1 MLASLPKAPSRINP
15 LANPRRALIRRNWVL
30 TRMEALDY
38 IDSQS
43 FDISVKEPITATFKG
58 VSSEIEA
65 DYLAEEIRRYM
76 ISKFGLSSYKEGYE
90 VYSTIKSKNQLSAN
104 KALKQGIESYEIRHG
119 FKKPENFIELLPET
133 FVQRSDLFYSVSY
146 NPEDFKDD
154 FGIAIDLKNP
164 FDEVLDFLSD
174 SPNYTDFSPNIIL
187 SSGIK
192 KISLLNKSGI
202 IKTSFYEAALD
213 AEIPDS
219 VIMDF
224 AYIFGWD
231 VDFVFDIREGDSFYL
246 IYETPYS
253 GGAKIKN
260 GDIVAAEFIN
270 NGKIYKANRF
280 YTSSNKKEFF
290 DDEGNNLQKAFLRAP
305 LDFAYISSHFNPNRM
320 HPVLHTI
327 RAHNGTDYAAK
338 RGSPVRTTGNGTIK
352 YAGRRNGCGNEIVI
366 QHTNDY
372 STRYCHLDKFHSG
385 IKKGKKVLQ
394 GETIGYVG
402 STGLATGPH
411 LHYEFKIGNKHIDP
425 IKLKLPSAEPIG
437 NNLKSD
443 FDTLVNNN
451 KLMLSKLKSMNPDE

>member
-1 MLASLPKAPSRINP
+1 MIGFKEVPTRMVLLSFLISIILILLLYVDISTDDSLPEE
-15 LANPRRALIRRNWVL
+15 LIEISEAYENQDGQVL
-30 TRMEALDY
+30 TYQFHE
-38 IDSQS
+38 
-43 FDISVKEPITATFKG
+43 VKNGEN
-58 VSSEIEA
+58 
-65 DYLAEEIRRYM
+65 
-76 ISKFGLSSYKEGYE
+76 LS
-90 VYSTIKSKNQLSAN
+90 I
-104 KALKQGIESYEIRHG
+104 I
-119 FKKPENFIELLPET
+119 F
-133 FVQRSDLFYSVSY
+133 
-146 NPEDFKDD
+146 EDFKVPLNTAYRIFRLDEKKLLSKIRPGD
-154 FGIAIDLKNP
+154 KMKFVYLGENIINIEIDKDPINSLLIN
-164 FDEVLDFLSD
+164 LSD
-174 SPNYTDFSPNIIL
+174 VVS
-187 SSGIK
+187 
-192 KISLLNKSGI
+192 ISEINKELELIQSFKSGI

>member
-1 MLASLPKAPSRINP
+1 MIGFKEVPTRMVLLSFLISIILILLLYVDISTDDSLPEE
-15 LANPRRALIRRNWVL
+15 LIEISEAYENQDGQVL
-30 TRMEALDY
+30 TYQFHE
-38 IDSQS
+38 
-43 FDISVKEPITATFKG
+43 VKNGEN
-58 VSSEIEA
+58 
-65 DYLAEEIRRYM
+65 
-76 ISKFGLSSYKEGYE
+76 LS
-90 VYSTIKSKNQLSAN
+90 I
-104 KALKQGIESYEIRHG
+104 I
-119 FKKPENFIELLPET
+119 F
-133 FVQRSDLFYSVSY
+133 
-146 NPEDFKDD
+146 EDFKVPLNTAYRIFRLDEKKLLSKIRPGD
-154 FGIAIDLKNP
+154 KMKFAYLGENIINIEIDKDPINSLLIN
-164 FDEVLDFLSD
+164 LSD
-174 SPNYTDFSPNIIL
+174 VVS
-187 SSGIK
+187 
-192 KISLLNKSGI
+192 ISEINKEVELIQSFKSGI

>member
-1 MLASLPKAPSRINP
+1 
-15 LANPRRALIRRNWVL
+15 
-30 TRMEALDY
+30 
-38 IDSQS
+38 
-43 FDISVKEPITATFKG
+43 
-58 VSSEIEA
+58 
-65 DYLAEEIRRYM
+65 M
-76 ISKFGLSSYKEGYE
+76 I
-90 VYSTIKSKNQLSAN
+90 
-104 KALKQGIESYEIRHG
+104 G
-119 FKKPENFIELLPET
+119 FKKVPTRMVLLSFLISIILILLLYVDISTDNSLPEELIEISEAYENQDGQVLT
-133 FVQRSDLFYSVSY
+133 YQFHEVKNGENLSIIF
-146 NPEDFKDD
+146 EDFKVPLNTAYRIFRLDEKKLLSKIRPGD
-154 FGIAIDLKNP
+154 KMKFAYLGENIINIEIDKDPINSLLIN
-164 FDEVLDFLSD
+164 LSD
-174 SPNYTDFSPNIIL
+174 VVS
-187 SSGIK
+187 
-192 KISLLNKSGI
+192 ISEINKELELIQSFKSGI

>member
-1 MLASLPKAPSRINP
+1 MIGFKEVPTRMVLLSFLISIILILLLYVDISTDDSLPEE
-15 LANPRRALIRRNWVL
+15 LIEISEAYENQDSQVL
-30 TRMEALDY
+30 TYQFHE
-38 IDSQS
+38 
-43 FDISVKEPITATFKG
+43 VKNGEN
-58 VSSEIEA
+58 
-65 DYLAEEIRRYM
+65 
-76 ISKFGLSSYKEGYE
+76 LS
-90 VYSTIKSKNQLSAN
+90 I
-104 KALKQGIESYEIRHG
+104 I
-119 FKKPENFIELLPET
+119 F
-133 FVQRSDLFYSVSY
+133 
-146 NPEDFKDD
+146 EDFKVPLNTVYRIFRLDEKKLLSKISPGD
-154 FGIAIDLKNP
+154 KMRFVYLGENIINIEIDKDPINSLLIN
-164 FDEVLDFLSD
+164 LSD
-174 SPNYTDFSPNIIL
+174 VVS
-187 SSGIK
+187 
-192 KISLLNKSGI
+192 ISEINKDVELIQSFKSGI

-443 FDTLVNNN
+443 FDKLVNNN

>member
-1 MLASLPKAPSRINP
+1 MIGFKEVPTRMVLLSFLISIILILLLYVDISTDDSLPEE
-15 LANPRRALIRRNWVL
+15 LIEISEAYENQDGQVL
-30 TRMEALDY
+30 TYQFHE
-38 IDSQS
+38 
-43 FDISVKEPITATFKG
+43 VKNGEN
-58 VSSEIEA
+58 
-65 DYLAEEIRRYM
+65 
-76 ISKFGLSSYKEGYE
+76 LS
-90 VYSTIKSKNQLSAN
+90 I
-104 KALKQGIESYEIRHG
+104 I
-119 FKKPENFIELLPET
+119 F
-133 FVQRSDLFYSVSY
+133 
-146 NPEDFKDD
+146 EDFKVPLNTAYRIFRLDEKKLLSKIRPGD
-154 FGIAIDLKNP
+154 KMKFAYLGENIINIEIDKDPINSLLIN
-164 FDEVLDFLSD
+164 LSD
-174 SPNYTDFSPNIIL
+174 VVS
-187 SSGIK
+187 
-192 KISLLNKSGI
+192 ISEINKDVELIQSFKSGI

-338 RGSPVRTTGNGTIK
+338 RGSTVRTTGNGTIK